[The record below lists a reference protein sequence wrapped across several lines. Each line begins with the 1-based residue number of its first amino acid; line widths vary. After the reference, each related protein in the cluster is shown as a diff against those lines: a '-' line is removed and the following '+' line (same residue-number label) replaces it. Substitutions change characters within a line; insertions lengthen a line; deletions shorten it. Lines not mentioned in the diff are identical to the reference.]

1 MARRRSTARKILA
14 PKAAHGSSS
23 PETLYAR
30 GRTAQWLKAVL
41 DKGIVL
47 ESDFFECLEWVC
59 GELRPLLEAVLQECA
74 PLRSKAGK
82 EAYEAVKHALESP
95 KRRHRHE
102 CEELAEEHPCL
113 HGIFLDRIG
122 AMLDTVRIDACP
134 AMFAQAR
141 AALERVFGLDAA
153 AQELCE
159 FAFLL
164 QHFPRIEDCFENRL
178 EVFRL
183 YNRHLLSHM
192 LGIPRQALSCRIREL
207 ESFGLFKN
215 AYSDSFRLAEPLLG
229 FWAQGEADS
238 RQLFS
243 RPLEGECLPLDSFRI
258 APEEVRHLRRLLE
271 SRGDAPLHILL
282 YGTSGTGKSTFARS
296 LARACGVKAWSVNS
310 RNSDDDEDRR
320 ASLAACLHL
329 ASKHEGSF
337 VVVDEAERL
346 LDTDLAFGR
355 QTKDKAWLNDFLEK
369 PGQRII
375 WISNQVE
382 HIDPAVRRRFAYSL
396 HFEPLG
402 AQERVGLWREVLKR
416 EGLARRFHYAVAAT
430 FSMKYPVQ
438 AAVIQKAVR
447 QSGALYRGR
456 RDFWLGI
463 ERILQAHLALQNGG
477 SFTPKKVCSAAQDFT
492 LSGVCM
498 EGDVPAFLERCRRVD
513 AAMRSQKEL
522 RPGCGTMLFYGP
534 PGTGKT
540 ELARHIAD
548 ELNRD
553 CLIKRASDL
562 LSPYVGESEQNVA
575 AAFREAEKGGAVLVI
590 DEADSFL
597 YSRENARHSWESTLV
612 NEFLTSL
619 ERCRGFCICTTNRR
633 EQLDP
638 AAMRRF
644 SHKVEF
650 RYADSVQTLALYEAL
665 LAPLCEGE
673 LPDELRRRLAGMA
686 CLAPGDFH
694 AVRAQFDPLFTEPG
708 EVTHEILVDALAR
721 ETGLK
726 VEPRARRVGFLG

>member
-1 MARRRSTARKILA
+1 MARRKGAMQKTPREAGSSELSYAKR
-14 PKAAHGSSS
+14 KAAG
-23 PETLYAR
+23 
-30 GRTAQWLKAVL
+30 WLLAVL
-41 DKGIVL
+41 DKGADMDA
-47 ESDFFECLEWVC
+47 SFFECLEWLL
-59 GELRPLLEAVLQECA
+59 GGLGPLLESVQQASA
-74 PLRSKAGK
+74 ALRSKAGR
-82 EAYEAVKHALESP
+82 AAHEAVTLALAAP
-95 KRRHRHE
+95 KRRHHHE
-102 CEELAEEHPCL
+102 CEELIEEHPCMQD
-113 HGIFLDRIG
+113 IFADKVSALLT
-122 AMLDTVRIDACP
+122 AMDSGEAAVP
-134 AMFAQAR
+134 GFFAQAR
-141 AALERVFGLDAA
+141 GRLEEVFGLESDAL
-153 AQELCE
+153 ELCE

-164 QHFPRIEDCFENRL
+164 QHFSPIECYFEDRL
-178 EVFRL
+178 SVFRL
-183 YNRHLLSHM
+183 CNRHYLARMFGQPEARLA
-192 LGIPRQALSCRIREL
+192 RRIREL
-207 ESFGLFKN
+207 ESFGFFKD
-215 AYSDSFRLAEPLLG
+215 AYSDSFRLAEELLA
-229 FWAQGEADS
+229 FWSPDEADC

-243 RPLEGECLPLDSFRI
+243 RPLEGECLPLDSFRL
-258 APEEVRHLRRLLE
+258 APEEVRHVRRLLE

-296 LARACGVKAWSVNS
+296 LAKACGVKAWSVNS
-310 RNSDDDEDRR
+310 RDTDDDKARR

-329 ASKHEGSF
+329 ASRHEGSF

-382 HIDPAVRRRFAYSL
+382 HIDPAVRRRFSYSL

-402 AQERVGLWREVLKR
+402 VQERVGLWREVLKR

-463 ERILQAHLALQNGG
+463 ERILQAHLALQSGG
-477 SFTPKKVCSAAQDFT
+477 TFKPKEIVSASKEFT
-492 LSGVCM
+492 LGGVCM
-498 EGDVPAFLERCRRVD
+498 AGDAGAFLERCRRVD
-513 AAMRSQKEL
+513 AAMSSQKEL

-597 YSRENARHSWESTLV
+597 YSRETAQRSWESSLV

-619 ERCRGFCICTTNRR
+619 ERCKGFCICTTNRR

-650 RYADSVQTLALYEAL
+650 RYADSTQVLALYGAL

-673 LPDELRRRLAGMA
+673 LPEALHRRLTGMA
-686 CLAPGDFH
+686 SLAPGDFH
-694 AVRAQFDPLFTEPG
+694 AVRAQYDPLFTAPG
-708 EVTHEILVDALAR
+708 ETTHEMLVEALAR
-721 ETGLK
+721 EAELK
-726 VEPRARRVGFLG
+726 VEPKERRVGFLG

>member
-1 MARRRSTARKILA
+1 MARRKGATQERPRMTGSPEMVYAKR
-14 PKAAHGSSS
+14 KAAHWMLS
-23 PETLYAR
+23 LFDR
-30 GRTAQWLKAVL
+30 GTKMDA
-41 DKGIVL
+41 
-47 ESDFFECLEWVC
+47 SFFECLEWLL
-59 GELRPLLEAVLQECA
+59 GGLGPLLEGVGGKSAA
-74 PLRSKAGK
+74 LRSKAGRAAH
-82 EAYEAVKHALESP
+82 EALKLALDAP
-95 KRRHRHE
+95 RRRLHHE
-102 CEELAEEHPCL
+102 CEELIEEHPVL
-113 HGIFLDRIG
+113 RDMFFEEVSGLLAELDSAEAEAPEFFTR
-122 AMLDTVRIDACP
+122 
-134 AMFAQAR
+134 AR
-141 AALERVFGLDAA
+141 GRLEEVFGLESEAL
-153 AQELCE
+153 ELCE

-164 QHFPRIEDCFENRL
+164 QHFSPVECYFEDSL
-178 EVFRL
+178 AVFRL
-183 YNRHLLSHM
+183 CNRHYLAKMFSLPESRLS
-192 LGIPRQALSCRIREL
+192 RRIREL
-207 ESFGLFKN
+207 ESFGFFKD
-215 AYSDSFRLAEPLLG
+215 AYSDSFRLEEELLS
-229 FWAQGEADS
+229 FWSPDEADAS
-238 RQLFS
+238 RLFS
-243 RPLEGECLPLDSFRI
+243 RPLEGECLPLDSFRL
-258 APEEVRHLRRLLE
+258 APEEVRHVRRLME
-271 SRGDAPLHILL
+271 SRGEGPLHILL
-282 YGTSGTGKSTFARS
+282 YGASGTGKSTFARS
-296 LARACGVKAWSVNS
+296 LAKACGVKAWSVNS
-310 RNSDDDEDRR
+310 READEDKDRR

-329 ASKHEGSF
+329 ASKHEGAF

-375 WISNQVE
+375 WISNKVG

-402 AQERVGLWREVLKR
+402 VQERVELWRDVLKR

-477 SFTPKKVCSAAQDFT
+477 TFKPKDIVSASKDFT
-492 LSGVCM
+492 LEGVCM
-498 EGDVPAFLERCRRVD
+498 EGDAPAFLERCLRVD

-540 ELARHIAD
+540 DLARFIAD

-553 CLIKRASDL
+553 CLVKRASDL

-575 AAFREAEKGGAVLVI
+575 AAFREAEKSGAVLVI
-590 DEADSFL
+590 DEADTFL
-597 YSRENARHSWESTLV
+597 YSRETARQSWESSLV

-619 ERCRGFCICTTNRR
+619 ERFQGFCVCTTNRR

-650 RYADSVQTLALYEAL
+650 RYAGRAQVLALYEAL

-673 LPDELRRRLAGMA
+673 MPEPLERRLTGMA
-686 CLAPGDFH
+686 CLTPGDFH
-694 AVRAQFDPLFTEPG
+694 AVRAQYDPLFTAPG
-708 EVTHEILVDALAR
+708 EVTHELLVEALAR
-721 ETGLK
+721 EAELK
-726 VEPRARRVGFLG
+726 IEPKECRIGFLG